1 MVVIAAIPRGS
12 SELLRR
18 ALVISPIAP
27 ALTERRYVGLH
38 AENRLDIVIPAIVV
52 EGKQTAHFTVIGK
65 GNRPGADFNRALS
78 HLLSRLG
85 TVEERIFGMVMKMNE
100 IRHIYVLANNPSLY
114 LSDIDYIRLDDDVT
128 GIIHQFA
135 AYGIYAA

>member
-1 MVVIAAIPRGS
+1 MVVITTISRGS

-18 ALVISPIAP
+18 ALVIGPIAP
-27 ALTERRYVGLH
+27 AFTERRYVGLH

-52 EGKQTAHFTVIGK
+52 EGEQTAHLAVIGE
-65 GNRPGADFNRALS
+65 GNRPGADFNSALS
-78 HLLSRLG
+78 HLLGCLG
-85 TVEERIFGMVMKMNE
+85 AIEERIFGMVMKMNE